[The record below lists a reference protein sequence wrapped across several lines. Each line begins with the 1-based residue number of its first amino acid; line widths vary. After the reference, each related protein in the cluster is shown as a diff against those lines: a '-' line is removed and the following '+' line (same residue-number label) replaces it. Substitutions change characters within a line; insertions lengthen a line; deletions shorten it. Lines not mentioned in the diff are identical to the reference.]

1 MERNFKTYKQYYIY
15 KKTLENTNKIN
26 QIKKI
31 MKLNGKSNEADI
43 LVLENWYTAEVLT
56 KKQWQLLKERNY
68 KQLKE
73 LLKKQLIK
81 EQKKL
86 EEAKKEALKDYQKIE
101 ELKDIKSLLI
111 EVEWSSGRRSM
122 GAYQTKAIGH
132 AFYKN
137 GTSERVETGYTGG
150 CGYDKPSTS
159 ASEVCNK
166 LAKITMLKNWKK
178 IQNSEEKH
186 YKFYAGEYGYFQYG
200 VGINCYETFFKNCGY
215 NVKMI
220 YHNNEN
226 ITLIITSKR
235 GSNNENK

>member
-1 MERNFKTYKQYYIY
+1 MERNFKTYK
-15 KKTLENTNKIN
+15 
-26 QIKKI
+26 IKKI

-43 LVLENWYTAEVLT
+43 EALENWFTKEVLT
-56 KKQWQLLKERNY
+56 EKQWQLLKERNF

-73 LLKKQLIK
+73 LLKKQLLK

-101 ELKDIKSLLI
+101 ELKDIRSLLI

-137 GTSERVETGYTGG
+137 ETSERVETGYTGG

-159 ASEVCNK
+159 ISEVCDK
-166 LAKITMLKNWKK
+166 LAKIVLLKHWKK

-186 YKFYAGEYGYFQYG
+186 YKFYAGEYGYFQNAVG
-200 VGINCYETFFKNCGY
+200 VSSYETFFKNCGY
-215 NVKMI
+215 NVKII

-226 ITLIITSKR
+226 ITLMITNKR
-235 GSNNENK
+235 GGNNENK